1 MATMDNLV
9 AISTAVALQ
18 EAESK
23 SRIAWWAPEDGNT
36 GCPEDEQDGRSCRLV
51 SVLVSAGRLPVNHHG
66 LPVLPVHSFT
76 VRRDFK

>member
-36 GCPEDEQDGRSCRLV
+36 GCPEDEQDGR
-51 SVLVSAGRLPVNHHG
+51 GKLPQWKPNVIHR
-66 LPVLPVHSFT
+66 VAFVFF
-76 VRRDFK
+76 VA